1 MLIRTRLIVMIT
13 PVVVLLLIL
22 LTIYAQLNARD
33 EAWKTAN
40 AEALA
45 IAEERSS
52 EVQMQMLLA
61 RGYAKSL
68 AANGQYFL
76 DSGQA
81 SREEV
86 KGLVKEVLHSEPS
99 ILGVGLFFEDYDGKN
114 AEYKGTPEGNSK
126 GQLAPYWSGK
136 NNNFQLLQ
144 LDFDEETYYKGTK
157 NTKKTYLTEP
167 FLDPVNNALMVTLTS
182 PIFKNGECV
191 GSSAVDMPLD
201 SLSGMLKGFRPYD
214 TGYAFVVTDGGVL
227 IAHLIVENAGKKITD
242 ISKADPKEIEKG
254 LASNKSFTTHNK
266 SSVDGSELITVYVP
280 FTFLEGQD
288 PWYFAVALPVDKIL
302 AEANSQLY
310 ESIAMCL
317 AGILLAAG
325 VIFFIANS
333 IARPLGVIS
342 LFAQKVAAGNYN
354 ETVNT
359 KGFTKE
365 LFDLNSALQN
375 MINSLLKTMNEAN
388 ASKLAAEEGMQ
399 KAQIASEEAAAAQA
413 QAEQGRQTILHT
425 VEQVDELVARLST
438 ATEELS
444 SQVEESSAI
453 AVQQSEQVA
462 NSATAMEEMNSTVLE
477 VAKNAGVAAEGSDK
491 ARVTAMEGA
500 EIVRNSINAI
510 AAVQQ
515 DTQVLHQE
523 MDQLGK
529 QAEAIGNV
537 MTVISDIADQTNLLA
552 LNAAIEAA
560 RAGEAGRGFAVVA
573 DEVRKLAEKTMEATK
588 EVGTAITGVQQGT
601 ERSVKAVSQTVS
613 NLEQA
618 TKLVNQSG
626 DSLQNIVE
634 ESVQVADQV
643 RNIATAA
650 EEQSATSEEISR
662 SLTNIN
668 QNADEAATAMEQSA
682 QAVMELSEQ
691 TNDLKALMDALRKG

>member
-1 MLIRTRLIVMIT
+1 MLIRTRLIIMIT
-13 PVVVLLLIL
+13 PIVVLLLIL
-22 LTIYAQLNARD
+22 LTVYAQVNARN
-33 EAWKTAN
+33 EAWKTAD
-40 AEALA
+40 ATALA

-61 RGYAKSL
+61 RGYAEAL

-76 DSGQA
+76 DSGEA
-81 SREEV
+81 NRDEV
-86 KGLVKEVLHSEPS
+86 KGMVKEVLHSEPS
-99 ILGVGLFFEDYDGKN
+99 ILGLGLFFEDYDGKN
-114 AEYKGTPEGNSK
+114 AEYKGTAQGNSK
-126 GQLAPYWSGK
+126 GQLAAYWSESK
-136 NNNFQLLQ
+136 NDFQFLQ
-144 LDFDEETYYKGTK
+144 LDFENEDYYLEPKK
-157 NTKKTYLTEP
+157 TKKTYLTDP
-167 FLDPVNNALMVTLTS
+167 FLDTVNNVLMVTLST
-182 PIFKNGECV
+182 PIFKEGECV
-191 GSSAVDMPLD
+191 GVSVVDMPL
-201 SLSGMLKGFRPYD
+201 STLSGMLKGFRPYD
-214 TGYAFVVTDGGVL
+214 TGYAFVVTNKGTL
-227 IAHLIVENAGKKITD
+227 IAHLQVENAGKKITEV
-242 ISKADPKEIEKG
+242 SSADPKEIEKG
-254 LASNKSFTTHNK
+254 LASNKSFSTRS
-266 SSVDGSELITVYVP
+266 SSVADGSEVMTMYVP
-280 FTFLEGQD
+280 FTFLEGQE
-288 PWYFAVALPVDKIL
+288 PWYFAVAVPVDKVL
-302 AEANSQLY
+302 AESNSQLY
-310 ESIAMCL
+310 QSIAICF

-325 VIFFIANS
+325 VIFFIASS
-333 IARPLGVIS
+333 IARPLGVMS
-342 LFAQKVAAGNYN
+342 QFAQKVAAGNYN

-365 LFDLNSALQN
+365 LFDLNNALQN
-375 MINSLLKTMNEAN
+375 MIASLLKTMEEAN
-388 ASKLAAEEGMQ
+388 ASKLDAEEGMK

-413 QAEQGRQTILHT
+413 QAEHGRQTILRT
-425 VEQVDELVARLST
+425 AEQVDELVARLST

-444 SQVEESSAI
+444 SQIEESSAI
-453 AVQQSEQVA
+453 AAQQSEQVA

-491 ARVTAMEGA
+491 ARATAIEGA
-500 EIVRNSINAI
+500 EIVRNSIDAI
-510 AAVQQ
+510 TAVQK
-515 DTQVLHQE
+515 DTQDLRQE

-529 QAEAIGNV
+529 EAEAIGNV

-601 ERSVKAVSQTVS
+601 ERSVKAVSHTVN

-634 ESVQVADQV
+634 ESIQVADQV

-668 QNADEAATAMEQSA
+668 RNAEESATAMEQSA
-682 QAVMELSEQ
+682 QAVLELSEQ
-691 TNDLKALMDALRKG
+691 SHELKALMEDLRKG